1 MMLKARLRLAKPLL
15 EAGQLLWQPP
25 VVAKLGSHEIDY
37 SMCAQVLLPALRAD
51 MERLALPT
59 CGVSGE
65 GEATCMSGL
74 SGNLCW
80 LSLRCRRSHGLPRAA
95 TGAEALGA

>member
-74 SGNLCW
+74 SGTSVLALPALQALSW
-80 LSLRCRRSHGLPRAA
+80 LTPCSHRS
-95 TGAEALGA
+95 